1 MTATANTPVDID
13 VMIVID
19 TGAVVAAN
27 PSPSTD
33 PNNPTGIAHGTQYMI
48 CSDPRGIVSGQ
59 GTGDLNFNAS
69 PGDFV
74 SFAAQSVTANA
85 EDAVIIYNIVP
96 FSGTNVLDSLSV
108 DTVSITG
115 AVFPNSTV
123 SAPNVGIPPVQQ
135 PASFNTVDARVKQAG
150 TEGYKVSFGLYQL
163 DPNSNNENQI
173 LLGYYSWDPT
183 ITVS

>member
-1 MTATANTPVDID
+1 MTATAETPMDID

-19 TGAVVAAN
+19 TAAVTAAN

-33 PNNPTGIAHGTQYMI
+33 PNNPTAIGHNTQYMI
-48 CSDPRGIVSGQ
+48 CSDPRGINSGQ
-59 GTGDLNFNAS
+59 GTGDLNFNAN

-85 EDAVIIYNIVP
+85 EDAVIIYNIAP
-96 FSGTNVLDSLSV
+96 FSGPNVLDSLSV

-115 AVFPNSTV
+115 AVFPNTTV

-135 PASFNTVDARVKQAG
+135 AASFNTVDARVKQSG

-163 DPNSNNENQI
+163 DSTGENQV

-183 ITVS
+183 ITVA

>member
-1 MTATANTPVDID
+1 MTAAANSPVDID

-19 TGAVVAAN
+19 TDAVAKAYPT
-27 PSPSTD
+27 PSKD

-48 CSDPRGIVSGQ
+48 CSDPRGVISGQ
-59 GTGDLNFNAS
+59 GTGDLNFKAN

-85 EDAVIIYNIVP
+85 EDAVILYNIAA
-96 FSGTNVLDSLSV
+96 FSGPNVLNSLSV
-108 DTVSITG
+108 NTVTITG
-115 AVFPNSTV
+115 AVFPNATV

-135 PASFNTVDARVKQAG
+135 QASFNSVDARVKQAG
-150 TEGYKVSFGLYQL
+150 TEGYKVAFGLYQL
-163 DPNSNNENQI
+163 DSTGENQV
-173 LLGYYSWDPT
+173 LFGYYVWDPT